1 MSDQSPSSPQDPKW
15 LDEFEDLANRE
26 LADGSSCEQVHPVVE
41 KWYRQLMQREPPASR
56 DAVMQA
62 MACLSTEILY
72 DAPPDLLEEVLK
84 HVDEDALASWI
95 EYVLMI
101 GRAFE
106 VALHTGDL
114 DDL

>member
-1 MSDQSPSSPQDPKW
+1 MTDHSSEDPKW

-26 LADGSSCEQVHPVVE
+26 LEDGSSCEQVHPVVE
-41 KWYRQLMQREPPASR
+41 RWFQQLMEGEPPESR
-56 DAVMQA
+56 DSVMQA

-72 DAPPDLLEEVLK
+72 NSPDNLVEGLAE
-84 HVDEDALASWI
+84 HMSEDDLATWI
-95 EYVLMI
+95 EHILLI

-106 VALHTGDL
+106 IALRNGDL

>member
-1 MSDQSPSSPQDPKW
+1 MSDQPSSPQDPKW

-41 KWYRQLMQREPPASR
+41 KWYHQLMQHEPPASR

-72 DAPPDLLEEVLK
+72 DAPQEVLEEVLK

-95 EYVLMI
+95 EYMLMI

-106 VALHTGDL
+106 VALHNGDL

>member
-1 MSDQSPSSPQDPKW
+1 MTDQSSDNPQW

-26 LADGSSCEQVHPVVE
+26 LEEGSSCEQVHPIVE
-41 KWYRQLMQREPPASR
+41 RWFQNLMEGDPPESR
-56 DAVMQA
+56 DSVMQA

-72 DAPPDLLEEVLK
+72 NSPDEFIETLVE
-84 HVDEDALASWI
+84 HMGEDDLAMWI
-95 EYVLMI
+95 EHILLI

-106 VALHTGDL
+106 IALRNGDL